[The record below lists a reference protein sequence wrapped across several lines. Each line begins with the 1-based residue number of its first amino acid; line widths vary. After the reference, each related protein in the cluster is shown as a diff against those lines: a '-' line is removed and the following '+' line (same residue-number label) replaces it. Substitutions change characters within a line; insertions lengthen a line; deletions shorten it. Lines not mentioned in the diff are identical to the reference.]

1 MPLKLFIYKE
11 KVLTILDVPEEDDA
25 FLYMPLYDGWIEE
38 IFNKA
43 NEKKASLCH

>member
-11 KVLTILDVPEEDDA
+11 KVLMILDAPEEDDA
-25 FLYMPLYDGWIEE
+25 FLYMPSYNDWIEG

-43 NEKKASLCH
+43 NEKEASPCH

>member
-1 MPLKLFIYKE
+1 MPLKVFIYKE
-11 KVLTILDVPEEDDA
+11 KILTILDAPEEDDA
-25 FLYMPLYDGWIEE
+25 FLYTVGYNEWIEE